1 MILLLFLSVIIL
13 LLCFTPK
20 EGFYNDKN
28 TFAAISSIDK
38 IKGKAEKLRNTISSI
53 TKVDIGTSEIAAN
66 LRGVIDT
73 DKDELYKKG
82 IVKYVQDVTDK
93 LSKLQ
98 TDSEAIDVLLDSL
111 KEYNLLITTY
121 IENLD
126 GIKNLLN
133 KIPDS

>member
-1 MILLLFLSVIIL
+1 MILLLFLTAIIL

-28 TFAAISSIDK
+28 TFAAISSINK
-38 IKGKAEKLRNTISSI
+38 IKGKAEKLRNTIESI
-53 TKVDIGTSEIAAN
+53 SKVDIGTSEVASN
-66 LRGVIDT
+66 LRGVLNT
-73 DKDELYKKG
+73 DKDVLFKNG
-82 IVKYVQDVTDK
+82 VVKYVQNVTEK

-126 GIKNLLN
+126 GIKKLLN
-133 KIPDS
+133 EIPES

>member
-1 MILLLFLSVIIL
+1 MILLLFLTVIIL

-28 TFAAISSIDK
+28 TFAAVSSIDK
-38 IKGKAEKLRNTISSI
+38 IKGRAEKLRNTIGSI
-53 TKVDIGTSEIAAN
+53 SKVDIGTSEVAAN
-66 LRGVIDT
+66 LRGVLNT
-73 DKDELYKKG
+73 DKDALFKNG
-82 IVKYVQDVTDK
+82 VVKYVQNVTEK

-98 TDSEAIDVLLDSL
+98 TDSEAIDVLLESL

-126 GIKNLLN
+126 GIKKLLN
-133 KIPDS
+133 EIPES